1 MKILSHELKPLFV
14 EAVKAAFPELD
25 ENEILEWVSLEDPRD
40 ISHGD
45 YACPVAFKLAK
56 ILGKSP
62 AQIGQAIVDNFPED
76 GRVGEV
82 AFAAPGYVNLRL
94 EVSFLSEMLK
104 QLENGFSMESGLNV
118 EAVGMRK
125 RPLIVEYPSTNAA
138 KPMGVHHI
146 ITTVLGDSIA
156 NILDF
161 AGYEVIRI
169 NHLGDWGTHFGK
181 IIYAVETWGDKTAI
195 HMNPNEEFAKLY
207 VKFNEEAEKNPDLN
221 DEARA
226 IFKSLED
233 GDELRIA
240 MWEWIL
246 SESMVDLEKI
256 LKRMGIEVDHHMGE
270 SFYVKKAEDI
280 LKDGIEKGIFVEGE
294 GGALI
299 FDMGED
305 QTPALLRKS
314 DGTTLYLT
322 RDIATAKYR
331 VETWHPESI
340 LYVVDHA
347 QSLHFRQD
355 EAVCKALGY
364 LEDSR
369 IEHISFGRMSFA
381 GEAISTRKG
390 NVIKLEDLLD
400 EAANRAGKL
409 AQDRGNDMPREEM
422 EILMEVVGMS
432 SLKYGILSQ
441 DRNKDIIF
449 DWDKIIT
456 LEGNSAP
463 YLMYTYARAGSI
475 LNKVGEIAL
484 SGLPKLTEELEIE
497 LIRLMIKF
505 PRVIEQAAADR
516 KPHQIAHF
524 LYELCQTFNRFYGNV
539 HVATAS
545 KEEQRTRV
553 GLIQAFMY
561 ELKSGLSMLGI
572 PVLDK
577 M

>member
-14 EAVKAAFPELD
+14 EAVKAAFPELA
-25 ENEILEWVSLEDPRD
+25 EEELLEWIVLEDPRD

-45 YACPVAFKLAK
+45 YACPIAFKLAK
-56 ILGKSP
+56 ILGKAP

-94 EVSFLSEMLK
+94 EVSYLSEVLK
-104 QLENGFSMESGLNV
+104 QLENGFSMEGGPV
-118 EAVGMRK
+118 RK
-125 RPLIVEYPSTNAA
+125 RPVIVEYPSTNAA

-169 NHLGDWGTHFGK
+169 NHLGDWGTQFGK

-207 VKFNEEAEKNPDLN
+207 VRFNEEAEKNPDLD
-221 DEARA
+221 DEARK
-226 IFKSLED
+226 IFKALED
-233 GDELRIA
+233 GDELRIG
-240 MWEWIL
+240 MWKWIL

-256 LKRMGIEVDHHMGE
+256 LKRLGVEVDKHMGE
-270 SFYVKKAEDI
+270 SFYLEMADEI
-280 LKDGIEKGIFVEGE
+280 LKKGIEKGLFVEGE

-299 FDMGED
+299 FNMGED

-331 VETWHPESI
+331 VETWNPESI
-340 LYVVDHA
+340 LHVVDHA

-355 EAVCKALGY
+355 IAVCEALGY
-364 LEDSR
+364 LENSR
-369 IEHISFGRMSFA
+369 IEHVSFGRMSFVDGA
-381 GEAISTRKG
+381 MSTRKG

-400 EAANRAGKL
+400 KAAKKAGAL
-409 AQDRGNDMPREEM
+409 AQDRGNEMPREEL
-422 EILMEVVGMS
+422 EILMEVVGIS
-432 SLKYGILSQ
+432 SVKYGILSQ

-463 YLMYTYARAGSI
+463 YLMYSYARANSI
-475 LNKVGEIAL
+475 LGKVGEVAL

-497 LIRLMIKF
+497 LIRQMIKF
-505 PRVIEQAAADR
+505 PRVIEQAAEDR
-516 KPHQIAHF
+516 KPHQIAHY

-539 HVATAS
+539 HVATAG
-545 KEEQRTRV
+545 KEEQRARV
-553 GLIQAFMY
+553 GLIQAFMF
-561 ELKSGLSMLGI
+561 ELKAGLSLLGI
-572 PVLDK
+572 PVLDR